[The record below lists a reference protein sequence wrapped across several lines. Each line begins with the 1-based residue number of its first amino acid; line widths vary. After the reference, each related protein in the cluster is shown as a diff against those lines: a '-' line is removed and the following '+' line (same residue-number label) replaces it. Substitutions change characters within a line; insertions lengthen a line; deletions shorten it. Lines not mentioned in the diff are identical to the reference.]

1 MWNGMPEISLLQSGE
16 AGFEPMS
23 VWLQHLP
30 PSSLSCLL
38 LNLIHQESFSNN
50 ACLVA
55 TENRWRAGVV
65 PVLREPET
73 CSRSE

>member
-1 MWNGMPEISLLQSGE
+1 MPEVSLLQSGE

-30 PSSLSCLL
+30 SSSLSCL

-50 ACLVA
+50 ACLVTA
-55 TENRWRAGVV
+55 ENRWKAGLV
-65 PVLREPET
+65 PVLRAPAT
-73 CSRSE
+73 C